1 MTTPP
6 AGIDQVQTGPAA
18 EAPEPLVRV
27 WVANGLRTSAGSGPG
42 WLELPRAEAG
52 YLIEHRMA
60 SHRSPDDVLQAEI
73 RRSQG
78 LFRPR

>member
-1 MTTPP
+1 MSTPP
-6 AGIDQVQTGPAA
+6 AGIDQVQTGPAG

-27 WVANGLRTSAGSGPG
+27 WVANGQMTTAGPGPG
-42 WLELPRAEAG
+42 WKELPRAEVG

-60 SHRSPDDVLQAEI
+60 SHGSPDDVLQAEI